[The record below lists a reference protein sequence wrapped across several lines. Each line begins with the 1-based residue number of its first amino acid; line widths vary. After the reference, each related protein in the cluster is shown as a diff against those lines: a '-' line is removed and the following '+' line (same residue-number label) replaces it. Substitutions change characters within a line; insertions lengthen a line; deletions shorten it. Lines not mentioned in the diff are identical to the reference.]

1 MIRTVHGRIRGTI
14 IELDEDLGVPE
25 GQEVEVEVRL
35 LKQAESKTTSRRLG
49 TMQGTVTYM
58 APDFDAPL
66 DEFEDYMQ

>member
-25 GQEVEVEVRL
+25 GQEVEVEIRL
-35 LKQAESKTTSRRLG
+35 LKQAELKKTSRRLG

-58 APDFDAPL
+58 SPDFDAPL